1 MSKCRTRLNMV
12 HAITFVVALATTGW
26 AYADDVVLVVGA
38 NSPVS
43 SLSKDQSSDIFLGK
57 NTTYTPLDQPASSP
71 LRNEF
76 YSRVTGKTAAQ
87 AKAHWSKLS
96 FTGKGTPPKEG
107 QNSADIKRQVAANP
121 KLVGYIEKSDVDSSV
136 KVVFAAQ

>member
-1 MSKCRTRLNMV
+1 MAHIIICAASF
-12 HAITFVVALATTGW
+12 AAAGG

-38 NSPVS
+38 NSSIS
-43 SLSKDQSSDIFLGK
+43 SLSKEQSSDIFLGK
-57 NTTYTPLDQPASSP
+57 NTSVTPLDQPDSST

-76 YSRVTGKTAAQ
+76 YSRVTGKSAAQ
-87 AKAHWSKLS
+87 AKSHWSKLS

-107 QNSADIKRQVAANP
+107 QNSADIKRQVAQNP
-121 KLVGYIEKSDVDSSV
+121 KLVGYIDKSDVDSSV

>member
-1 MSKCRTRLNMV
+1 
-12 HAITFVVALATTGW
+12 
-26 AYADDVVLVVGA
+26 VLVAGT

-43 SLSKDQSSDIFLGK
+43 TLSKDQSADIFLGK
-57 NTTYTPLDQPASSP
+57 NTSLTPLDQPASSP
-71 LRNEF
+71 LREEF

-87 AKAHWSKLS
+87 AKSHWSKLS

-107 QNSADIKRQVAANP
+107 QNSADVKRQVAENP
-121 KLVGYIEKSDVDSSV
+121 KLVGYIDKSDVDGSV

>member
-1 MSKCRTRLNMV
+1 MSKCRTRLNMAR
-12 HAITFVVALATTGW
+12 AITFVVSLATTGL

-107 QNSADIKRQVAANP
+107 QDSADIKRQVAANP

-136 KVVFAAQ
+136 KVVFSAQ